1 MEVQLVPRQERI
13 LKVAAYCRVSTT
25 KAHQHESFETQRR
38 YYTRLIESN
47 PKWISA
53 GIYADEGLSATTT
66 AHRKGFI
73 SMMEGARSGQI
84 DLILVKSVSRFS
96 RNAVDCNKAIQEL
109 KSYQVEVRF
118 EKENISTFDPTAE
131 FLFNI
136 TAIVAQEVSHS
147 ISKSIRWRIQKDF
160 AKGKHRLGNNMI
172 LGYDVVDKQ
181 LVPNKDAWIIKYI
194 FDAYLSGKT
203 YKAICE
209 ELAAFGATGLR
220 GAQISTSS
228 ISSVLRNPIYVGDLQ
243 LQKEAPRDY
252 LTKKPMKVDY
262 KTYYI
267 SGDHEGIVSRDIW
280 DKVQERLNRPTQPT
294 QSKRP
299 KSKYPHF
306 LDGKVFCGRCGE
318 LYKRVLYSPKA
329 RDKYFS
335 WECRDKVKGNT
346 RGNGCKNPG
355 IREKRL
361 LEELCGVLDINA
373 DGLEA
378 EADVRL
384 ERVVMMDGEVDV
396 VLRAMPPSCT

>member
-1 MEVQLVPRQERI
+1 MEVQLIPRQERI
-13 LKVAAYCRVSTT
+13 LKVAAYCRGSTT

-73 SMMEGARSGQI
+73 SMMEGARNGQI

-172 LGYDVVDKQ
+172 FGYDVVDKQ

-194 FDAYLSGKT
+194 FDGYLSDKT

-209 ELAAFGATGLR
+209 ELAALGATGLR
-220 GAQISTSS
+220 GAQISPSS
-228 ISSVLRNPIYVGDLQ
+228 IAYSLRNLVYVGDLQ

-267 SGDHEGIVSRDIW
+267 TDDHEGIVSRDVW
-280 DKVQERLNRPTQPT
+280 ERTQERLNRPNR
-294 QSKRP
+294 S

-306 LDGKVFCGRCGE
+306 LDGKVFCGKCGE
-318 LYKRVLYSPKA
+318 VYKRQRYYSSGE
-329 RDKYFS
+329 YFG
-335 WECRDKVKGNT
+335 WACAGMIRRKKT
-346 RGNGCKNPG
+346 CKNHY
-355 IREKRL
+355 IREKL
-361 LEELCGVLDINA
+361 LILQLCDILDTDEA
-373 DGLEA
+373 GLEV
-378 EADVRL
+378 EVGTRL
-384 ERVVMMDGEVDV
+384 ERVVMMDGEADV
-396 VLRAMPPSCT
+396 VLKAMPPSCT